1 MPAKPGFGSPLQE
14 PSYYIAVSNI
24 VATLR
29 EYSTLK
35 TISNHLSAQGFLTP
49 SGKIWNKQAVA
60 NFIRSPHYNQTK

>member
-29 EYSTLK
+29 DYSTLK
-35 TISNHLSAQGFLTP
+35 TIAAHLAAQGFLSP
-49 SGKIWNKQAVA
+49 SGKPFDKQRVA
-60 NFIRSPHYNQTK
+60 NFIRSPHYSPTK